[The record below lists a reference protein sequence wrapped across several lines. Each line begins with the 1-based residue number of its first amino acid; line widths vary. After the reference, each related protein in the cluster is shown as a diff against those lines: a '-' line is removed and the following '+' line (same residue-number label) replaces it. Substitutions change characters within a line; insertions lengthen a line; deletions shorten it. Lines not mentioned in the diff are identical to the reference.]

1 MTVSTVPGETVN
13 GYDAKQVDDQSLST
27 APNGTAGNPKD
38 ELTPVGDP
46 ENPALKEVQRQTLS
60 PLPNSKA
67 SNGTIQPVIPPI
79 NNTV

>member
-1 MTVSTVPGETVN
+1 MTASTVPGKTVS
-13 GYDAKQVDDQSLST
+13 GYDVNQADGQGLSNAT
-27 APNGTAGNPKD
+27 NGTAGNPQD

-67 SNGTIQPVIPPI
+67 SNVTIQPVIPPI
-79 NNTV
+79 NNTL